1 MKAFLSS
8 IPAAKFSATLGV
20 LPSSGTGRRAIVET
34 DALTSSS
41 GGSRAEEDSGTDPN
55 LGNHSLN
62 YDSCANYDSGIDQNV
77 GNYNVNYD
85 AYTNYQSGVD
95 QNVNVD
101 GQSQYVMSGGD
112 GLNQED
118 YSSYGNYGD
127 YGQYGSNWADG
138 SVLEMSGTGESGVR
152 VPGKRGRNEVPA
164 DIVEVNQD
172 ELMKNRP
179 REDQVKLTGI
189 AFGPSYQVIFISSFL
204 ISRWGHLVLYF
215 LCTFTCSLII
225 SKVLSCIAVVNVNT
239 HIYSLQNFLRLTL

>member
-189 AFGPSYQVIFISSFL
+189 AFGPSYQAVSTKGKPTKLHKRKHQIGS
-204 ISRWGHLVLYF
+204 LYF
-215 LCTFTCSLII
+215 DMRQKETE
-225 SKVLSCIAVVNVNT
+225 LSERRAKG
-239 HIYSLQNFLRLTL
+239 FLTKAETQAKYGW